1 MKIRRSFKVLKNL
14 YRYRI
19 CSAYFCKKKMKKLF
33 TIILIFSL
41 TTAHACIEDWGKT
54 GHRVTAEIAT
64 QYLNRKAKR
73 EIKKLLNGQSLATVS
88 TFADNIKSDP
98 AYRYLSPTHYVNIPF
113 DKTYDTHPKNEK
125 GDIIQAIDD
134 AIIVLQSD
142 TASREEKAFHLKMLV
157 HYIGDLHQP
166 LHTGLK
172 EDKGGNDFQLRW
184 FRNGT
189 NLHSVW
195 DSKMID
201 SYGMSYSE
209 LAMNMVPL
217 SRKRYKIMTSGSHR
231 DWLRDS
237 REQVKDIY
245 AHVEEGDKL
254 GYAYMYK
261 YTETMKNQL
270 QKGGVRLA
278 ALLNDLLG

>member
-1 MKIRRSFKVLKNL
+1 
-14 YRYRI
+14 
-19 CSAYFCKKKMKKLF
+19 MKKLF
-33 TIILIFSL
+33 VIILLFSMVSV
-41 TTAHACIEDWGKT
+41 HATVDDWGKT
-54 GHRVTAEIAT
+54 GHRATAEIAS
-64 QYLNRKAKR
+64 QYLNKKARKA
-73 EIKKLLNGQSLATVS
+73 IKKLLDGQSLATVS
-88 TFADNIKSDP
+88 TFADDIKSDSK
-98 AYRYLSPTHYVNIPF
+98 YRYLSPTHYVNIPF
-113 DKTYDTHPKNEK
+113 DKTYDSHPKNEK

-134 AIIVLQSD
+134 AINILQSD
-142 TASREEKAFHLKMLV
+142 KASKEEKVFHLKMLV

-172 EDKGGNDFQLRW
+172 EDKGGNDFQVRW
-184 FRNGT
+184 FRDGT

-195 DSKMID
+195 DSKIID

-209 LAMNMVPL
+209 LAVNMVPL
-217 SRKRYKIMTSGSHR
+217 SRKQYKKMSSGSHR
-231 DWLRDS
+231 DWLKDS

-245 AHVEEGDKL
+245 ANVEEGDKL

-261 YTETMKNQL
+261 YTETMKSQL